1 MHMYTIFIYWQGH
14 SVRTQPLF
22 NWEKNGTLRTLVWC
36 LHGWG
41 TSLLIMDVVIH
52 PRTIAALIIIWAFV
66 LSLSLSHA
74 HTLFLSFSPSL
85 SSFLLFWFLSVKL
98 FFFFFLWVCACCS
111 RKGELES
118 QVCSQGQQH
127 WFGTEIIIREQ
138 IFFINNRAGRRR
150 RHRVL
155 CFSEL
160 QMVQKKKQGTICVSQ
175 NSPSPAFSQSI
186 RIPNRMS
193 HQQPSQNVHQNV
205 FISANFFLLLC
216 YSSWWEKRHG
226 ESNNFLFF
234 FWSESFVSE
243 WITAQCSLSKSIFY
257 FRV

>member
-1 MHMYTIFIYWQGH
+1 MLSKYSIMFPNLYYHTIPQNDLIM
-14 SVRTQPLF
+14 F

-66 LSLSLSHA
+66 VSLSLSLSLT

-98 FFFFFLWVCACCS
+98 FFFFFWVCACCC
-111 RKGELES
+111 REGELES

-138 IFFINNRAGRRR
+138 IF
-150 RHRVL
+150 
-155 CFSEL
+155 C
-160 QMVQKKKQGTICVSQ
+160 
-175 NSPSPAFSQSI
+175 
-186 RIPNRMS
+186 
-193 HQQPSQNVHQNV
+193 
-205 FISANFFLLLC
+205 
-216 YSSWWEKRHG
+216 
-226 ESNNFLFF
+226 
-234 FWSESFVSE
+234 
-243 WITAQCSLSKSIFY
+243 
-257 FRV
+257 